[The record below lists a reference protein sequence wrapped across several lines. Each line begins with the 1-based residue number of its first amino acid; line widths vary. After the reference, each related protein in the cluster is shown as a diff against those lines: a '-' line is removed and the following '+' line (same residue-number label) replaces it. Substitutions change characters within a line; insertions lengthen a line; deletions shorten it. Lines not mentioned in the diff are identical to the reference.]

1 MLQFDVCV
9 CMCVYEA
16 VVAPVSI
23 RVMMKLK
30 KEKDR
35 RGSVILPPSLD
46 GGRITEGMRG

>member
-30 KEKDR
+30 KEKGR
-35 RGSVILPPSLD
+35 KGFKD